1 MYNIKLK
8 QFEIDALDDIKSFEL
23 GIITNNSLQGDTLN
37 ISHYHF
43 EKLYNIVLDNYD
55 ETKNEI
61 LLKIIDKLLKHDV
74 VNIIKPIYSF

>member
-1 MYNIKLK
+1 MYKIKLK

-23 GIITNNSLQGDTLN
+23 GIITNNSLNGDTLN

-43 EKLYNIVLDNYD
+43 EQLYNIVFDNYE

-61 LLKIIDKLLKHDV
+61 LLKIISKLLKHDT